1 MKPVS
6 FFRLMAALL
15 TLSAAGCTGN
25 PAPGDNEFII
35 EGYVKNIP
43 DSSTVILFANY
54 GNIGKSIARDT
65 VTDGRF
71 MFRDTVSSMKHY
83 SIMGGKGFPSVSL
96 EVWVAPGERIR
107 IRGNDN
113 LVETWTV
120 KSRLPYQKHENEYR
134 KAGFPERARILENR
148 VLMNDIA
155 DEMKAAAAGNDQA
168 ALRRAREKLDSILK
182 LNTPLDSIVDIRKL
196 DYLTK
201 APVNEIWMDKYGS
214 YVRTLQYDPDN
225 FKADRIRSLYSRLS
239 EDDLQTETGRMI
251 YEYMH
256 LPERVSVGDEMVDG
270 DLYDTDGN
278 LRHLSEF
285 NGKYILLDF
294 WSQGCGPCVASI
306 PEMEEI
312 IAAYDGRLEVVG
324 ISSDRKD
331 IWLEYLSENEVGGNQ
346 WNELRMGYTGLAA
359 VYGVTGIPHY
369 VMISPD
375 GRIIDMW
382 AGYARNYLK
391 TKVKALVK

>member
-6 FFRLMAALL
+6 FFCLMAVLM

-25 PAPGDNEFII
+25 SAPGDNEFII
-35 EGYVKNIP
+35 EGYVNNIP
-43 DSSTVILFANY
+43 DSSTITLFANY
-54 GNIGKSIARDT
+54 GNVGKSVAVDT
-65 VTDGRF
+65 VTGGRF
-71 MFRDTVSSMKHY
+71 MFRDTVSCLKKY

-113 LVETWTV
+113 LVETWMV
-120 KSRLPYQKHENEYR
+120 KSGLPYQRYEDEYR
-134 KAGFPERARILENR
+134 KAGFPERALVLENR
-148 VLMNDIA
+148 VLMNDVA
-155 DEMKAAAAGNDQA
+155 SEMRAAVGNDQT
-168 ALRRAREKLDSILK
+168 ALRRAREKMDSIFK
-182 LNTPLDSIVDIRKL
+182 VNAPLDSIVDIRKL
-196 DYLTK
+196 DYLAE
-201 APVNEIWMDKYGS
+201 APVNEIWMEKYGS
-214 YVRTLQYDPDN
+214 YVRILQYDPDN
-225 FKADRIRSLYSRLS
+225 FNADRIRSLYSRLS

-256 LPERVSVGDEMVDG
+256 LPERVGVGDEMVDG

-285 NGKYILLDF
+285 NGRYILLDF
-294 WSQGCGPCVASI
+294 WSQGCGPCIASF
-306 PEMEEI
+306 PEMEEV
-312 IAAYDGRLEVVG
+312 IAAYGDRLEVVG

-331 IWLEYLSENEVGGNQ
+331 IWLKYLSENKVGGNQ
-346 WNELRMGYTGLAA
+346 WNELRMGNTGLAA
-359 VYGVTGIPHY
+359 AYGVTGIPHY

-375 GRIIDMW
+375 GRILDIW

-391 TKVKALVK
+391 SKVKALVK

>member
-6 FFRLMAALL
+6 FFCLMAVLL
-15 TLSAAGCTGN
+15 AFSAAGCTGN
-25 PAPGDNEFII
+25 SAPGDNEFII
-35 EGYVKNIP
+35 EGYVNNIP
-43 DSSTVILFANY
+43 DSSTITLFANY
-54 GNIGKSIARDT
+54 GNVGKSVAVDT
-65 VTDGRF
+65 VTGGRF
-71 MFRDTVSSMKHY
+71 MFRDTVSCLKKY

-120 KSRLPYQKHENEYR
+120 KSGLPYQRYEDEYR
-134 KAGFPERARILENR
+134 KAGFPERALVLENR
-148 VLMNDIA
+148 VLMNDVA
-155 DEMKAAAAGNDQA
+155 SEMRAAVGNDQT
-168 ALRRAREKLDSILK
+168 ALRRAREKMDSIFK
-182 LNTPLDSIVDIRKL
+182 VNAPLDSIVDIRKL
-196 DYLTK
+196 DYLAE
-201 APVNEIWMDKYGS
+201 APVNEIWMEKYGS
-214 YVRTLQYDPDN
+214 YVRILQYDPDN
-225 FKADRIRSLYSRLS
+225 FNADRIRSLYSRLS

-256 LPERVSVGDEMVDG
+256 LPERVGVGDEMVDG

-285 NGKYILLDF
+285 NGRYILLDF
-294 WSQGCGPCVASI
+294 WSQGCGPCIASF
-306 PEMEEI
+306 PEMEEV
-312 IAAYDGRLEVVG
+312 IAAYGDRLEVVG

-331 IWLEYLSENEVGGNQ
+331 IWLKYLSENKVGGNQ
-346 WNELRMGYTGLAA
+346 WNELRMGITGLAA
-359 VYGVTGIPHY
+359 AYGVTGIPHY

-375 GRIIDMW
+375 GRILDIW

-391 TKVKALVK
+391 SKVKALVK